1 MHFLKT
7 LFWVLLAVVMT
18 AFAISNWS
26 DVTLN
31 LWSDLRADVK
41 LPLLLLLAGL
51 IGFLPTFLI
60 LRGRIW
66 SLQRR
71 LEAHERSL
79 APPATASP
87 PPTTDPAR
95 ESVA

>member
-7 LFWVLLAVVMT
+7 LFWVLLAVLVY
-18 AFAISNWS
+18 AFSSSNWF
-26 DVTLN
+26 DVTLT

-41 LPLLLLLAGL
+41 LPLLLFIAAL

-60 LRGRIW
+60 LRGRMW

-71 LEAHERSL
+71 LEAHDRSSL
-79 APPATASP
+79 PPATAKPLSN
-87 PPTTDPAR
+87 
-95 ESVA
+95 SVDGAPNE

>member
-7 LFWVLLAVVMT
+7 LFWVLLAVLVY
-18 AFAISNWS
+18 AFSSSNWF
-26 DVTLN
+26 DVTLS

-41 LPLLLLLAGL
+41 LPLLLLVAGL

-60 LRGRIW
+60 LRGRMW

-71 LEAHERSL
+71 IEAHERSS
-79 APPATASP
+79 A
-87 PPTTDPAR
+87 PPTTASRPIEPPA
-95 ESVA
+95 EETAE

>member
-7 LFWVLLAVVMT
+7 LFWVLLAVLVY
-18 AFAISNWS
+18 AFASGNWF
-26 DVTLN
+26 DVTLS

-41 LPLLLLLAGL
+41 LPLLLFLAAL
-51 IGFLPTFLI
+51 MCFLPTFLV

-71 LEAHERSL
+71 LDAHERSS
-79 APPATASP
+79 APAAPASRSI
-87 PPTTDPAR
+87 PAPAEER
-95 ESVA
+95 AE

>member
-7 LFWVLLAVVMT
+7 LFWVLLAVIVT
-18 AFAISNWS
+18 AFALGNWT

-51 IGFLPTFLI
+51 IGFLPTFLV

-79 APPATASP
+79 APPPAVAPVEAQESP
-87 PPTTDPAR
+87 A
-95 ESVA
+95 

>member
-1 MHFLKT
+1 MNFLKT
-7 LFWVLLAVVMT
+7 LFWVLLAVLVY
-18 AFAISNWS
+18 AFSSSNWF
-26 DVTLN
+26 DVTLT

-41 LPLLLLLAGL
+41 LPLLLLVAGL

-71 LEAHERSL
+71 LDAHERSS
-79 APPATASP
+79 APPAIASRP
-87 PPTTDPAR
+87 IEAPAGER
-95 ESVA
+95 AE